1 VNSVTL
7 IIDDGDALRAFRDD
21 HLVKG
26 RAWVT
31 GDHDVAER
39 AQCELVIE
47 HRGTSHRMRAEVV
60 HVRREDPGR
69 GIGLVLAPLSAE
81 ESLAVWLFV
90 EAALPSASA
99 ATVEESS
106 SEGLEEVPES
116 PLLVDGEE
124 SEEPEESEQG
134 EQGEQTG
141 EAGSVR
147 GVGESVPDRV
157 RHLTGVEQ
165 LKLAAGGTLAERTAL
180 ERLYGPTVWET
191 LLRNARITL
200 PEVARIARK
209 ASLPRPMVDLIAANK
224 AWIASGEVQRALL
237 SNPRSSP
244 VVINKVLSMMPRHD
258 LVLVPQQTAY
268 PEPVR
273 AAAKKRLGR

>member
-106 SEGLEEVPES
+106 SEGLEEVPE
-116 PLLVDGEE
+116 
-124 SEEPEESEQG
+124 G